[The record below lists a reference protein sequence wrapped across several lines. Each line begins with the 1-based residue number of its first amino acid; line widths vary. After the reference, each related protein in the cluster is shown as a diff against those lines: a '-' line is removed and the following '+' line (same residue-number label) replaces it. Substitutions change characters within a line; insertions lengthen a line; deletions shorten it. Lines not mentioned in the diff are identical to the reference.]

1 MQEISLEKYLAN
13 ISSNPLASAFDSK
26 FTIHAGNSGQA
37 VARENY
43 NKEFDSLLSGSSDE
57 CVIYIHTPFCQSKC
71 TFCGF
76 AGTGLDKAE
85 LEKYGSYLI
94 KEIKLLGQS
103 NYAKKT
109 PVQAIYFG
117 GGTPSALEPEYFKEL
132 LPILKDNFNLANDC
146 EITLEGRVHDYE
158 GQRGL
163 DFIDAG
169 FSRFSLGVQT
179 FNTKIRKAVGRKSD
193 GDKAMEIISML
204 TSQKKLAVII
214 DLIFG
219 LPNQSIDDF
228 MEDILKVSTL
238 GVDGLDIYQLNVLKS
253 TNLGKAIESG
263 KDMNIAA
270 LSEQG
275 EYYARAKEYFLT
287 NKWKQLSLCHFS
299 PNTREKNVYNAFMKS
314 RKDCISIGAGAGGSI
329 NGYRFFRGTNL
340 ENYYKN
346 LDSGIALPDMIT
358 APVPH
363 FKMITFIISQIEQG
377 YLNLE
382 CIKNYNIAF
391 YNVLMKLVKNWEE
404 AKLVFIEKDYM
415 NLTTAGMY
423 WGVNLSQSI
432 LNVLSQIEEK

>member
-1 MQEISLEKYLAN
+1 MQELNTENYLAKP
-13 ISSNPLASAFDSK
+13 SSNPLAKAFDKK

-37 VARENY
+37 IVRENY
-43 NKEFDSLLSGSSDE
+43 EEEFNSLLKKSSKE
-57 CVIYIHTPFCQSKC
+57 AVIYIHTPFCQSKC

-76 AGTGLDKAE
+76 AGSGLDKAE
-85 LEKYGSYLI
+85 LEKYGSYLK
-94 KEIKLLGQS
+94 KEVKLLGQS
-103 NYAKKT
+103 AYAKNT
-109 PVQAIYFG
+109 PIQAIYFG
-117 GGTPSALEPEYFKEL
+117 GGTPSALEPEFFKEFLPL
-132 LPILKDNFNLANDC
+132 LKENFNLANDC

-204 TSQKKLAVII
+204 TAQKKLAVII

-219 LPNQSIDDF
+219 LPEQNLEDF
-228 MEDILKVSTL
+228 MEDICKATSLEI
-238 GVDGLDIYQLNVLKS
+238 DGLDIYQLNVLKS
-253 TNLGKAIESG
+253 TKLGKDLETG
-263 KDMNIAA
+263 KDIKLVA
-270 LSEQG
+270 LNEQG
-275 EYYARAKEYFLT
+275 EYYARAKEYFLE
-287 NKWKQLSLCHFS
+287 NKWRQLSLCHFS
-299 PNTREKNVYNAFMKS
+299 PNTREKNVYNAFMKA

-329 NGYRFFRGTNL
+329 DGYRFFRGTNK

-346 LDSGIALPDMIT
+346 IDQNILLPDMLT
-358 APVPH
+358 KPVPH

-377 YLNLE
+377 YLNLAY
-382 CIKNYNIAF
+382 IKTYNLSF
-391 YNVLMKLVKNWEE
+391 YNALMKLVKNWEE
-404 AKLVFIEKDYM
+404 AGLVYIEKNYM

-432 LNVLSQIEEK
+432 LNILAQVEEK